1 MNGACA
7 RLCRVRTLHPA
18 IGHLGYGAAQVLFA
32 IATAAVLRS
41 ILFGI
46 SFADPMTLAGVGIIL
61 AAVCFLATLL
71 PALRAA
77 STDPIEALRSE

>member
-1 MNGACA
+1 MPRANTPS
-7 RLCRVRTLHPA
+7 RYRTLGLWSSA
-18 IGHLGYGAAQVLFA
+18 SFFA

-41 ILFGI
+41 ILFGV
-46 SFADPMTLAGVGIIL
+46 SFADPITLAGVGIVL